1 MRAGKLVG
9 WVACLVLLGGV
20 GPWGAPPPAGAWQ
33 LPPASDGGSD
43 ALPPERS
50 VEELRDAVQTR
61 RSPAARQLRLAL
73 EAVPRQPAEVLRV
86 AALLQ
91 EDPLFLP
98 YGLQLEA
105 ASSRTVARELL
116 AGGKR
121 VEALEAANRALALYQ
136 RAAESCPSPVAARK
150 LPEELGRT
158 EALAGEA
165 HHGQQQW
172 AEAQRLYESAF
183 AHFATAELLRSFLP
197 ETLGRYAESCARQA
211 KPSISPTCVEWLR
224 RFVQMEERGSPKSL
238 AITKHVSLES
248 LGPFPPPEP
257 RTPAASGVAA
267 DTQAFAKAMALYQAR
282 KFGAAAAGF
291 QALTETYPTSAHVL
305 RARYWRGRALGR
317 SKQQKESRAVFKAL
331 VEDAPL
337 TWYGLLAAGAL
348 GENLQARI
356 SPTPAKAATRDAA
369 LVPCE
374 QQRVERAEHF
384 LAEDMAPLAAEELQ
398 GLATREP
405 ARLGAPFLLY
415 VAMLHS
421 EAGDDPAAF
430 QVVSELLRRK
440 HPDALTPF
448 ALRLLFPPRHLELVQ
463 KYAAEHGLEPAL
475 VLSVMKQESSFRTN
489 AESGQGALGLM
500 QLLPGTA
507 EGLEKGAGGQLL
519 QVEPNIRVG
528 TKYLRYLLD
537 YFCGNRAL
545 ALASYN
551 AGMGRVNG
559 WKKQG
564 LLGTDLIDF
573 VESIPVRETR
583 DYVAQIIRNH
593 YWYSSRVIDTKARPL
608 DHFWSSGAKAKTGR
622 CAPKKAQKAP
632 ARKQSS
638 KK

>member
-1 MRAGKLVG
+1 MRGGKLVG
-9 WVACLVLLGGV
+9 WVACLILLGGL

-33 LPPASDGGSD
+33 LPPASDGGVD
-43 ALPPERS
+43 ALTTERA
-50 VEELRDAVQTR
+50 VEPLRDAVQTR
-61 RSPAARQLRLAL
+61 RSPAARHLRLAL
-73 EAVPRQPAEVLRV
+73 EAVPRQPAETLRV

-91 EDPLFLP
+91 EDPLFLS

-105 ASSRTVARELL
+105 ASSRTMARELL

-121 VEALEAANRALALYQ
+121 AEALEAAKKAIALYQ
-136 RAAESCPSPVAARK
+136 RVAESCPSPVAERK

-165 HHGQQQW
+165 WHGQQKW
-172 AEAQRLYESAF
+172 AEAQQLYESAF
-183 AHFATAELLRSFLP
+183 AHFATAGLLTSFLP

-211 KPSISPTCVEWLR
+211 KPSVSPTCVEWLR
-224 RFVQMEERGSPKSL
+224 RFVQLEERGAPKTL
-238 AITKHVSLES
+238 AIAKHVPLES
-248 LGPFPPPEP
+248 LGPFPPAEP
-257 RTPAASGVAA
+257 RTPAALTVAP
-267 DTQAFAKAMALYQAR
+267 DTQAFTDAMALYRAR
-282 KFGAAAAGF
+282 KFGDAAAAF
-291 QALTETYPTSAHVL
+291 QALAETYPTSAHVL
-305 RARYWRGRALGR
+305 RARYWRGRAFGQGKKL
-317 SKQQKESRAVFKAL
+317 KESRAVFKAL

-337 TWYGLLAAGAL
+337 TWYGLLAAGAS
-348 GENLQARI
+348 GVDLQARI
-356 SPTPAKAATRDAA
+356 SRTPAKAAARDAA

-374 QQRVERAEHF
+374 QQRVARAEHF
-384 LAEDMAPLAAEELQ
+384 LAEGMAPLAAEELQ

-421 EAGDDPAAF
+421 EAGDDPSAF
-430 QVVSELLRRK
+430 QAVSELLRRK

-475 VLSVMKQESSFRTN
+475 VLSVMKQESSFRIN

-528 TKYLRYLLD
+528 AKYLRYLLD

-583 DYVAQIIRNH
+583 DYVSQIIRNH
-593 YWYSSRVIDTKARPL
+593 YWYSSRVIGTKARPL

-622 CAPKKAQKAP
+622 CAAKSQKAP
-632 ARKQSS
+632 ARGQSS

>member
-1 MRAGKLVG
+1 MRGMKLVG

-20 GPWGAPPPAGAWQ
+20 GPWGAPLAGAWQ
-33 LPPASDGGSD
+33 LPPASEGSVD
-43 ALPPERS
+43 APTTERP
-50 VEELRDAVQTR
+50 VEQLRDAVQTR

-105 ASSRTVARELL
+105 ASSRTVARELI
-116 AGGKR
+116 AGGKH
-121 VEALEAANRALALYQ
+121 VEALEAAKKSLALYQ
-136 RAAESCPSPVAARK
+136 RAADSCASPVAARK

-172 AEAQRLYESAF
+172 AEAQRRYESAF
-183 AHFATAELLRSFLP
+183 AHFAAAELLRSFLP

-211 KPSISPTCVEWLR
+211 KPTVSSTCVEWLR
-224 RFVQMEERGSPKSL
+224 RFVQLEERGSPKTL
-238 AITKHVSLES
+238 AIAKHVPLES
-248 LGPFPPPEP
+248 LGPFPPTEP
-257 RTPAASGVAA
+257 RTPAAPTVAP
-267 DTQAFAKAMALYQAR
+267 DTQAFAEAMALYRAR
-282 KFGAAAAGF
+282 KFEAAATAF
-291 QALTETYPTSAHVL
+291 QALPETYPASAHVL
-305 RARYWRGRALGR
+305 RARYWRGRALDR
-317 SKQQKESRAVFKAL
+317 SKKRKESRAVFKAL

-337 TWYGLLAAGAL
+337 TWYGLLAARAS
-348 GENLQARI
+348 EEDLQARI
-356 SPTPAKAATRDAA
+356 STTPARAAARDAA

-374 QQRVERAEHF
+374 HQRVARAEHF
-384 LAEDMAPLAAEELQ
+384 LAEGMAPLAAEELQ

-405 ARLGAPFLLY
+405 ARFGAPFLLY
-415 VAMLHS
+415 VAVLHS
-421 EAGDDPAAF
+421 EAGDDPSAF
-430 QVVSELLRRK
+430 QTVSELLRRK
-440 HPDALTPF
+440 HPGALTPF

-475 VLSVMKQESSFRTN
+475 VLSVMKQESAFRAT
-489 AESGQGALGLM
+489 AESGAGALGLM

-507 EGLEKGAGGQLL
+507 EGLEKGSGRQLL

-559 WKKQG
+559 WKRQG

-573 VESIPVRETR
+573 IESIPVRETR
-583 DYVAQIIRNH
+583 DYVSQIIRNH
-593 YWYSSRVIDTKARPL
+593 YWYSSRVIATKALPL
-608 DHFWSSGAKAKTGR
+608 NHFWSSGAKAKKGR
-622 CAPKKAQKAP
+622 CAPSQ
-632 ARKQSS
+632 R
-638 KK
+638 

>member
-1 MRAGKLVG
+1 MRGMKLVG
-9 WVACLVLLGGV
+9 WVACLVLIGGV
-20 GPWGAPPPAGAWQ
+20 GPWGATRAASAAQP
-33 LPPASDGGSD
+33 PPASDGGVD
-43 ALPPERS
+43 ALTTERS
-50 VEELRDAVQTR
+50 AEQLRDDIQTR

-73 EAVPRQPAEVLRV
+73 EAGSRKPAEVLRV

-91 EDPLFLP
+91 EEPLFLS

-105 ASSRTVARELL
+105 ANSRTAARELL

-121 VEALEAANRALALYQ
+121 VEALEAAKKSLALYQ
-136 RAAESCPSPVAARK
+136 RAGESCPSPVAARK

-165 HHGQQQW
+165 HHGGQQW
-172 AEAQRLYESAF
+172 AEAQQRYESAF
-183 AHFATAELLRSFLP
+183 SLFATAELLRSFLP

-211 KPSISPTCVEWLR
+211 KPSVSATCVEWLR
-224 RFVQMEERGSPKSL
+224 RFVQLEAPGSPKVL
-238 AITKHVSLES
+238 AITKHVPLES
-248 LGPFPPPEP
+248 LGPFPPAEP
-257 RTPAASGVAA
+257 RTPVAPAVAA
-267 DTQAFAKAMALYQAR
+267 DTQAFTDAMALYRAR
-282 KFGAAAAGF
+282 KFADAAAAF
-291 QALTETYPTSAHVL
+291 QALPEAYPTSAHVL
-305 RARYWRGRALGR
+305 RARYWRGRALDG
-317 SKQQKESRAVFKAL
+317 SKKRKESRAVFKAL

-337 TWYGLLAAGAL
+337 TWYGLLAAGAA

-356 SPTPAKAATRDAA
+356 SSTPAKAAARDAA
-369 LVPCE
+369 LVACE

-384 LAEDMAPLAAEELQ
+384 LAEGMGPLAAEELQ

-415 VAMLHS
+415 VAMLYS
-421 EAGDDPAAF
+421 EAGDDPSAF
-430 QVVSELLRRK
+430 QTVSELLRRK

-448 ALRLLFPPRHLELVQ
+448 ALRLLFPPRHLEVVQ

-475 VLSVMKQESSFRTN
+475 VLSVMKQESSFRIN

-500 QLLPGTA
+500 QLLPSTA
-507 EGLEKGAGGQLL
+507 EGLEKGSGSQLL
-519 QVEPNIRVG
+519 QVEPNVRVG

-537 YFCGNRAL
+537 YFCGNRAFVL
-545 ALASYN
+545 AAYN

-573 VESIPVRETR
+573 VESIPVKETR
-583 DYVAQIIRNH
+583 DYVSQIIRNH
-593 YWYSSRVIDTKARPL
+593 YWYSSRVIGTKARPL
-608 DHFWSSGAKAKTGR
+608 EHFWSSGAKAKTGR
-622 CAPKKAQKAP
+622 CAPKSQKAP

-638 KK
+638 KQ

>member
-1 MRAGKLVG
+1 MQQ
-9 WVACLVLLGGV
+9 
-20 GPWGAPPPAGAWQ
+20 PPAGADASPPERPVEQ
-33 LPPASDGGSD
+33 LRD
-43 ALPPERS
+43 ALPE
-50 VEELRDAVQTR
+50 R

-91 EDPLFLP
+91 EDPLFLSH
-98 YGLQLEA
+98 GLQLEA
-105 ASSRTVARELL
+105 ASARTLARELM

-121 VEALEAANRALALYQ
+121 EEALEAAKKSLALYQ

-165 HHGQQQW
+165 HRGQQQW

-183 AHFATAELLRSFLP
+183 AHFAEAELLRSFLP

-211 KPSISPTCVEWLR
+211 KPSLAPSCVEWLR
-224 RFVQMEERGSPKSL
+224 RFVQLEARGSPKRL
-238 AITKHVSLES
+238 VIDKHVPLES
-248 LGPFPPPEP
+248 LGPFLPAKP
-257 RTPAASGVAA
+257 RTPTTPTVAP
-267 DTQAFAKAMALYQAR
+267 DTQAFTEAMALYKAR
-282 KFGAAAAGF
+282 KFKDAAAAF
-291 QALTETYPTSAHVL
+291 QALPETYPTSSHVL

-317 SKQQKESRAVFKAL
+317 SRQLKESKEVFKAL
-331 VEDAPL
+331 VEDVPL
-337 TWYGLLAAGAL
+337 TWYGLLAAEAS
-348 GENLQARI
+348 GEKLQARI
-356 SPTPAKAATRDAA
+356 SATPAKAAARDAA
-369 LVPCE
+369 LVSCE

-384 LAEDMAPLAAEELQ
+384 LAEGLAPLAAEELQ
-398 GLATREP
+398 GLVTREP
-405 ARLGAPFLLY
+405 ARFGAPFLLY

-421 EAGDDPAAF
+421 EAGDDASAF
-430 QVVSELLRRK
+430 QTVSELLRRR

-448 ALRLLFPPRHLELVQ
+448 ALGLLFPPRHLELVQ
-463 KYAAEHGLEPAL
+463 KYAAEQELEPAL
-475 VLSVMKQESSFRTN
+475 VLSVMKQESSFRIN
-489 AESGQGALGLM
+489 AESGAGALGLM
-500 QLLPGTA
+500 QLLPSTA
-507 EGLEKGAGGQLL
+507 EGLEKSAGRQLL

-559 WKKQG
+559 WKRQG
-564 LLGTDLIDF
+564 ILGSDLIDF
-573 VESIPVRETR
+573 VESIPLRETR

-608 DHFWSSGAKAKTGR
+608 DDFWSSGAKAKTGR
-622 CAPKKAQKAP
+622 CAPKAQKAP
-632 ARKQSS
+632 AKKKSS
-638 KK
+638 KP

>member
-1 MRAGKLVG
+1 MRGVTLVR
-9 WVACLVLLGGV
+9 WVVCLILFGGG
-20 GPWGAPPPAGAWQ
+20 GPWGAPLAASAAQPP
-33 LPPASDGGSD
+33 PSSDGGID
-43 ALPPERS
+43 ALTTERP
-50 VEELRDAVQTR
+50 VEQLRDAIQKR
-61 RSPAARQLRLAL
+61 RSPAARQLQLAL
-73 EAVPRQPAEVLRV
+73 EAGPRQPAEVLRV
-86 AALLQ
+86 AALLR
-91 EDPLFLP
+91 EDPLFLS

-121 VEALEAANRALALYQ
+121 EEALEAANRSLALYQ
-136 RAAESCPSPVAARK
+136 RAAQSCPSPVAERK

-172 AEAQRLYESAF
+172 AEAQQRYESAF
-183 AHFATAELLRSFLP
+183 AHFATAGLLRSFLP

-211 KPSISPTCVEWLR
+211 KPPVSSTCVEWLR
-224 RFVQMEERGSPKSL
+224 RFVQLEARGSPKVL
-238 AITKHVSLES
+238 AITKHVPLES
-248 LGPFPPPEP
+248 LGPFPPAEP
-257 RTPAASGVAA
+257 RPPAALTVAA
-267 DTQAFAKAMALYQAR
+267 DTQAFADAMALYRAR
-282 KFGAAAAGF
+282 RFADAAAAL
-291 QALTETYPTSAHVL
+291 QALPEAYPSSAHVL
-305 RARYWRGRALGR
+305 RARYWRGRALDR
-317 SKQQKESRAVFKAL
+317 SKQRKESRAVFKAL

-337 TWYGLLAAGAL
+337 TWYGLLAAVAS

-356 SPTPAKAATRDAA
+356 SSAPAKAAARDAA
-369 LVPCE
+369 LVACE

-384 LAEDMAPLAAEELQ
+384 LAEGLAPLAAEELQ

-421 EAGDDPAAF
+421 EAGDDPSAF
-430 QVVSELLRRK
+430 QTVSELLRRK

-463 KYAAEHGLEPAL
+463 KYAAAHELEPAL
-475 VLSVMKQESSFRTN
+475 VLSVMKQESSFRIN

-507 EGLEKGAGGQLL
+507 EGLEKGVASQLL

-537 YFCGNRAL
+537 YFCGNRAFVL
-545 ALASYN
+545 AAYN

-573 VESIPVRETR
+573 VESIPVKETR

-593 YWYSSRVIDTKARPL
+593 YWYSSRVIGTQARPL
-608 DHFWSSGAKAKTGR
+608 DHFWNSGAKAKTGR
-622 CAPKKAQKAP
+622 CAPKSQKGA
-632 ARKQSS
+632 ARGK
-638 KK
+638 